1 MSNPTF
7 KFITSFLKRQM
18 KDNLINNYKGYVNE
32 YIFLLI
38 RLSTYIETQNSKK
51 IKIKSPAGFEPKNTT
66 CLYSEV
72 RDGTSESCKTLL

>member
-7 KFITSFLKRQM
+7 KFITSFLKRQI

-38 RLSTYIETQNSKK
+38 RLSTYIETQNSKN
-51 IKIKSPAGFEPKNTT
+51 IKIKSPAGFEPKKH
-66 CLYSEV
+66 YMSIFRSKG
-72 RDGTSESCKTLL
+72 RDQ